1 MSDSRIKEYLA
12 QVGIRKVHELDTAL
26 LEAFGQEE
34 GEKHIKKLT
43 ELYDRSEERLVYG
56 SKDTAYLRRQ
66 EELVDYLNQSLQMSL
81 LAASFYDRVFFRRAM
96 EALLRYEQFFAGDIL
111 DMGCGNGILTCF
123 LARIHPD
130 ASVTGLDLSQAAVSA
145 ARELAGR
152 LQADNVRFACS
163 QAPGQKKY
171 EKNDYQD
178 CAFTAQSV
186 QRQAAQQPVCIK
198 CLCPYFTERLCQERH
213 GHKYDTV
220 FSCRTVHE
228 NVKWKPLIE
237 EKKEAPLS
245 MEEQAKRY
253 EGYVKELSAL
263 VKPQGYLVSIERCEE
278 DDVCAGLVR
287 ALAGAG
293 LCQVKGTCMQFSCK
307 NGDEMAAFQAMVFQK
322 ADGRP

>member
-12 QVGIRKVHELDTAL
+12 QIGIRRVHELDTAL

-96 EALLRYEQFFAGDIL
+96 EALLRYEQFFAGNIL
-111 DMGCGNGILTCF
+111 DIGCGNGILTCF

-130 ASVTGLDLSQAAVSA
+130 ASVTGLDLSQMAVSA
-145 ARELAGR
+145 AQELAGR
-152 LQADNVRFACS
+152 LQADKVHFAGS
-163 QAPGQKKY
+163 LSSRQK
-171 EKNDYQD
+171 
-178 CAFTAQSV
+178 
-186 QRQAAQQPVCIK
+186 
-198 CLCPYFTERLCQERH
+198 
-213 GHKYDTV
+213 KYDTV

-237 EKKEAPLS
+237 EKKEARLS
-245 MEEQAKRY
+245 MEEQSKRY

-263 VKPQGYLVSIERCEE
+263 VKPQGYFVSIERCEE
-278 DDVCAGLVR
+278 DDVCAGLIC
-287 ALAGAG
+287 ALAGVG

-322 ADGRP
+322 ADG

>member
-1 MSDSRIKEYLA
+1 MSDLRIKEYLA
-12 QVGIRKVHELDTAL
+12 QVGIRRVHELDTAL

-171 EKNDYQD
+171 EKNDY
-178 CAFTAQSV
+178 
-186 QRQAAQQPVCIK
+186 
-198 CLCPYFTERLCQERH
+198 H
-213 GHKYDTV
+213 DTV

-245 MEEQAKRY
+245 IEEQAKRY
-253 EGYVKELSAL
+253 EGYVKELSTL

-293 LCQVKGTCMQFSCK
+293 LCQVKGTCIQFSCK

>member
-12 QVGIRKVHELDTAL
+12 QVGIRRVHELDTAL
-26 LEAFGQEE
+26 LETFGQEE

-96 EALLRYEQFFAGDIL
+96 EALLRYEQFFTGDIL

-171 EKNDYQD
+171 EKNDY
-178 CAFTAQSV
+178 
-186 QRQAAQQPVCIK
+186 
-198 CLCPYFTERLCQERH
+198 H
-213 GHKYDTV
+213 DTV

-237 EKKEAPLS
+237 EKKEVPLS
-245 MEEQAKRY
+245 MEAQAKRY

-263 VKPQGYLVSIERCEE
+263 VKPRGYLVSIERCEE
-278 DDVCAGLVR
+278 DNICAGLVR
-287 ALAGAG
+287 ALADAG

>member
-1 MSDSRIKEYLA
+1 MSDLRIKEYLA
-12 QVGIRKVHELDTAL
+12 QVGIRRVHELDTAL

-34 GEKHIKKLT
+34 GEKHIKKLM

-96 EALLRYEQFFAGDIL
+96 ETLLRYEHFFAGDIL

-130 ASVTGLDLSQAAVSA
+130 ASVTGIDLSQAAVAA

-152 LQADNVRFACS
+152 LGADNVRFACS

-171 EKNDYQD
+171 EKNDYQ
-178 CAFTAQSV
+178 
-186 QRQAAQQPVCIK
+186 
-198 CLCPYFTERLCQERH
+198 
-213 GHKYDTV
+213 HKYDTV

-237 EKKEAPLS
+237 EKKTAPLS
-245 MEEQAKRY
+245 MEAQVKRY
-253 EGYVKELSAL
+253 EGYVKALSAL

-278 DDVCAGLVR
+278 DDACAGLVR
-287 ALAGAG
+287 ALADAG

-322 ADGRP
+322 TVERP

>member
-12 QVGIRKVHELDTAL
+12 QVGIRRVHELDTAL

-34 GEKHIKKLT
+34 GEKHIKKLM

-56 SKDTAYLRRQ
+56 SKDTDYLRRQ

-123 LARIHPD
+123 LARIHPG
-130 ASVTGLDLSQAAVSA
+130 ASVTGLDLSQMAVSA
-145 ARELAGR
+145 AQELAGR
-152 LQADNVRFACS
+152 LRTDNVRFVCP
-163 QAPGQKKY
+163 QASGQKKY
-171 EKNDYQD
+171 EKNDY
-178 CAFTAQSV
+178 
-186 QRQAAQQPVCIK
+186 
-198 CLCPYFTERLCQERH
+198 H
-213 GHKYDTV
+213 DTV

-245 MEEQAKRY
+245 IEEQAKWY

-263 VKPQGYLVSIERCEE
+263 VKPRGYLVSIERCEE
-278 DDVCAGLVR
+278 DDACAGLVR

-293 LCQVKGTCMQFSCK
+293 LCQVKGTCIQFSCK

>member
-1 MSDSRIKEYLA
+1 MSDLRIKEYLA
-12 QVGIRKVHELDTAL
+12 QVGIRRIHELDTAL

-145 ARELAGR
+145 ARELVGR
-152 LQADNVRFACS
+152 LQADNVRFSCS

-171 EKNDYQD
+171 EKNDY
-178 CAFTAQSV
+178 
-186 QRQAAQQPVCIK
+186 
-198 CLCPYFTERLCQERH
+198 H
-213 GHKYDTV
+213 DTV

-245 MEEQAKRY
+245 MEAQAKRY
-253 EGYVKELSAL
+253 EEYVKELSAL
-263 VKPQGYLVSIERCEE
+263 VKPRGYLVSIERCEE

-293 LCQVKGTCMQFSCK
+293 LCQVKGTCIQFSCK

>member
-12 QVGIRKVHELDTAL
+12 QVGIRRVHELDTAL

-171 EKNDYQD
+171 EKNDY
-178 CAFTAQSV
+178 
-186 QRQAAQQPVCIK
+186 
-198 CLCPYFTERLCQERH
+198 H
-213 GHKYDTV
+213 DTV

-228 NVKWKPLIE
+228 NVKWRPLIE

-245 MEEQAKRY
+245 IEEQAKRY

-263 VKPQGYLVSIERCEE
+263 VKPRGYLVSIERCEE

>member
-12 QVGIRKVHELDTAL
+12 QIGIRRVHELDTAL

-96 EALLRYEQFFAGDIL
+96 EALLRYEQFFAGNIL
-111 DMGCGNGILTCF
+111 DIGCGNGILTCF

-130 ASVTGLDLSQAAVSA
+130 ASVTGLDLSQMAVSA
-145 ARELAGR
+145 AQELAGR
-152 LQADNVRFACS
+152 LQADKVHFAGS
-163 QAPGQKKY
+163 LSSRQK
-171 EKNDYQD
+171 
-178 CAFTAQSV
+178 
-186 QRQAAQQPVCIK
+186 
-198 CLCPYFTERLCQERH
+198 
-213 GHKYDTV
+213 KYDTV

-228 NVKWKPLIE
+228 NVVWKPLIE
-237 EKKEAPLS
+237 EKKEARLS
-245 MEEQAKRY
+245 MEEQSKRY

-263 VKPQGYLVSIERCEE
+263 VKPQGYFVSIERCEE
-278 DDVCAGLVR
+278 DDVCAGLIC
-287 ALAGAG
+287 ALAGVG

-322 ADGRP
+322 ADG

>member
-12 QVGIRKVHELDTAL
+12 QVGIRRVHELDTAL

-145 ARELAGR
+145 AQELAGR
-152 LQADNVRFACS
+152 LRTDNVRFVCP
-163 QAPGQKKY
+163 QASGKKMY
-171 EKNDYQD
+171 
-178 CAFTAQSV
+178 
-186 QRQAAQQPVCIK
+186 
-198 CLCPYFTERLCQERH
+198 
-213 GHKYDTV
+213 
-220 FSCRTVHE
+220 
-228 NVKWKPLIE
+228 
-237 EKKEAPLS
+237 
-245 MEEQAKRY
+245 
-253 EGYVKELSAL
+253 
-263 VKPQGYLVSIERCEE
+263 
-278 DDVCAGLVR
+278 
-287 ALAGAG
+287 
-293 LCQVKGTCMQFSCK
+293 
-307 NGDEMAAFQAMVFQK
+307 
-322 ADGRP
+322 

>member
-1 MSDSRIKEYLA
+1 MSDLRIKEYLA

-171 EKNDYQD
+171 EKNDY
-178 CAFTAQSV
+178 
-186 QRQAAQQPVCIK
+186 
-198 CLCPYFTERLCQERH
+198 H
-213 GHKYDTV
+213 DTV

-263 VKPQGYLVSIERCEE
+263 VKPRGHLVSIERCEE
-278 DDVCAGLVR
+278 DNICAGLVR

-293 LCQVKGTCMQFSCK
+293 LCQVKGTCIQFSCK

>member
-1 MSDSRIKEYLA
+1 MSDLRIKEYLA
-12 QVGIRKVHELDTAL
+12 QAGIRRVHELDTAL

-34 GEKHIKKLT
+34 GQKHIKKLT

-111 DMGCGNGILTCF
+111 DIGCGNGILTCF
-123 LARIHPD
+123 LACVHPD
-130 ASVTGLDLSQAAVSA
+130 ASVTGLDLSQMAVSTA
-145 ARELAGR
+145 EELAGR
-152 LQADNVRFACS
+152 LRTDNVRFAS
-163 QAPGQKKY
+163 PQTLNQK
-171 EKNDYQD
+171 
-178 CAFTAQSV
+178 
-186 QRQAAQQPVCIK
+186 
-198 CLCPYFTERLCQERH
+198 
-213 GHKYDTV
+213 KYDTV

-228 NVKWKPLIE
+228 NARWRPLIE
-237 EKKEAPLS
+237 EMKAARLS
-245 MEEQAKRY
+245 MEEQSKRY

-278 DDVCAGLVR
+278 DDACAGLVR
-287 ALAGAG
+287 TLAGVG

-322 ADGRP
+322 ADG

>member
-1 MSDSRIKEYLA
+1 MSDLRIKEYLA
-12 QVGIRKVHELDTAL
+12 QVGIRRVHELDTAL

-152 LQADNVRFACS
+152 LRADNVRFACS

-171 EKNDYQD
+171 EKSDY
-178 CAFTAQSV
+178 
-186 QRQAAQQPVCIK
+186 
-198 CLCPYFTERLCQERH
+198 H
-213 GHKYDTV
+213 DTV

-263 VKPQGYLVSIERCEE
+263 VKPRGYLVSIERCEE

-293 LCQVKGTCMQFSCK
+293 LCQVKGTCIQFSCK

>member
-12 QVGIRKVHELDTAL
+12 QVGIRRVHELDTAL

-130 ASVTGLDLSQAAVSA
+130 ASVTGLDLSQAAVSV

-152 LQADNVRFACS
+152 MQADNVRFACS

-171 EKNDYQD
+171 EKNDY
-178 CAFTAQSV
+178 
-186 QRQAAQQPVCIK
+186 
-198 CLCPYFTERLCQERH
+198 H
-213 GHKYDTV
+213 DTV

-245 MEEQAKRY
+245 IEEQAKRY

-293 LCQVKGTCMQFSCK
+293 LCQVKGTCIQFSCK